1 MVYFALLNY
10 RRGEL
15 NGIEIFFWFIIWTAA
30 IFVIVFPDLLRTFSR
45 TFLFARLF
53 DLIVIGAILFVIVLA
68 SRAYI
73 VTKRMEKKL
82 EKYVRSEALKDTNNK
97 LKIKK

>member
-1 MVYFALLNY
+1 M
-10 RRGEL
+10 
-15 NGIEIFFWFIIWTAA
+15 
-30 IFVIVFPDLLRTFSR
+30 
-45 TFLFARLF
+45 
-53 DLIVIGAILFVIVLA
+53 IVIGAILFVIVLA